1 MAQAAVGMVSGTCAV
16 TATVV
21 KEVYELSLFQANLTN
36 FCYYI
41 MYVPGNF
48 LSIAILNRYGMKVTI
63 VCGTLFI
70 LIGAWIRCFII
81 FTGFTP
87 FYVGSFIAALGQPFL
102 MNLPSKVAS
111 NWFGDKE
118 RATASS
124 LGALSVFIGAMLS
137 FTLPQLIFA
146 NDYSQNF
153 EQGRRDFCMFLMIQT
168 LLISVFTIPALSFVK
183 EEPPSPPSIVAN
195 DTNNDMGLKEGLK
208 ELVTNKNYIL
218 MFLIYLLIYGIH
230 ASMGAV
236 YANLAAT
243 YDYNV
248 AEIG

>member
-146 NDYSQNF
+146 NDYSQNL

>member
-87 FYVGSFIAALGQPFL
+87 FYIGSFIAALGQPFL

-146 NDYSQNF
+146 NDYSQNL

>member
-16 TATVV
+16 TANVV

-48 LSIAILNRYGMKVTI
+48 MSIAILNRYGMKVTI
-63 VCGTLFI
+63 ACGTLFI

-81 FTGFTP
+81 FTNFMP

-168 LLISVFTIPALSFVK
+168 LLISVLTIPALSFVK

-208 ELVTNKNYIL
+208 ELATNKNYIL

-248 AEIG
+248 A

>member
-1 MAQAAVGMVSGTCAV
+1 MVLLCFGMAQAAVGMVSGTCAV
-16 TATVV
+16 TSTVI
-21 KEVYELSLFQANLTN
+21 KEVYGLTLFQANLAN

-48 LSIAILNRYGMKVTI
+48 MSIAILNRYGMKVTI

-81 FTGFTP
+81 FTSFMP

-124 LGALSVFIGAMLS
+124 LGALSVFIGAIIS
-137 FTLPQLIFA
+137 FTLPQFIFA
-146 NDYSQNF
+146 NDYSQN
-153 EQGRRDFCMFLMIQT
+153 
-168 LLISVFTIPALSFVK
+168 
-183 EEPPSPPSIVAN
+183 
-195 DTNNDMGLKEGLK
+195 
-208 ELVTNKNYIL
+208 
-218 MFLIYLLIYGIH
+218 
-230 ASMGAV
+230 
-236 YANLAAT
+236 
-243 YDYNV
+243 
-248 AEIG
+248 